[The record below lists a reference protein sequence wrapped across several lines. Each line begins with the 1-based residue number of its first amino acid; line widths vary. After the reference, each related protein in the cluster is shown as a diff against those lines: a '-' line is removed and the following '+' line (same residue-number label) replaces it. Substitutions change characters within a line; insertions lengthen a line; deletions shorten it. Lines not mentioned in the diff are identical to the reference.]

1 MIMNANNLD
10 YSLIG
15 KEFVH
20 FKGGWYRLIEKS
32 NYSGPRFR
40 LVEVDERENQDA

>member
-10 YSLIG
+10 YNLIG

-20 FKGGWYRLIEKS
+20 FKGGWCRPIEKP
-32 NYSGPRFR
+32 NYSGQRFWTD
-40 LVEVDERENQDA
+40 LYKK